1 MDGLSWEVLLL
12 LQEELNR
19 IAVILLWRTD
29 FNGDPLVVPDCAQ
42 AIHEREMLQFNAQ
55 IDLGPLTR

>member
-55 IDLGPLTR
+55 IDLSPLTR